1 MTSAHDFALP
11 EHPRPVHLTD
21 VTATVTA
28 TRAQVPVATLLPAD
42 SPRRGGADPEHVA
55 RLAAIDGPLPPILV
69 DRHTMR
75 VIDGTHRLL
84 AAAAN
89 GHATIAVE
97 YFDGTAEDAFLRAVR
112 ANVTHGLPL
121 SQEDRRTAAR
131 RIVSTHPHLSDRAIA
146 DVAGLSAKTV
156 AIVRR
161 GLGDATSQPAARVGR
176 DGKLHPLDKA
186 AGRNRAAALIGE
198 HPDASLREIAR
209 RAGVSPATVSDVRKR
224 LACGAPPAGTTAPV
238 PPATAHPA
246 GDTAAV
252 PAPAPAVPAP
262 APVAVPELRRPDP
275 GPLLAK
281 LVRDPS
287 LRGKEDGRQLLRL
300 LHRGA
305 AAKNELSTLA
315 TAVPSHCAEV
325 VHGLARH
332 YAEMWLEFAQQL
344 G

>member
-1 MTSAHDFALP
+1 MTSAHDFVP
-11 EHPRPVHLTD
+11 PGHPRPVRLTG
-21 VTATVTA
+21 VTAA
-28 TRAQVPVATLLPAD
+28 RAQVPVATLLPAD
-42 SPRRGGADPEHVA
+42 SPRRSGADPEHVA

-69 DRHTMR
+69 DRRTMC

-89 GHATIAVE
+89 GHATIEAE
-97 YFDGTAEDAFLRAVR
+97 FFDGTAEDAFLRAVR

-121 SQEDRRTAAR
+121 SQEDRRAAAG

-146 DVAGLSAKTV
+146 HVAGLSAKTV

-161 GLGDATSQPAARVGR
+161 GLGDAAGQPAARVGR

-198 HPDASLREIAR
+198 YPDASLREIAR

-224 LACGAPPAGTTAPV
+224 LACGAPPAGTTAPAPGNTAPMPA
-238 PPATAHPA
+238 PPP
-246 GDTAAV
+246 
-252 PAPAPAVPAP
+252 PAPAPAPVPMP
-262 APVAVPELRRPDP
+262 DLRRPDP

-287 LRGKEDGRQLLRL
+287 LRSREDGRQLLRL
-300 LHRGA
+300 LHRDA

-315 TAVPSHCAEV
+315 TAVPSHCTEV